1 MLPALI
7 VSYVISVIFSN
18 GQYQGLGV
26 LEEFNLFVF
35 RIAFAS
41 FCAYVFGQL
50 LDVLVFNKLRQLAIW
65 WVAPS
70 CSMIFG
76 SAADTLMFFGV
87 AFYQSSDPFMAENWM
102 QLGFVDYL
110 FKLLIGM
117 LLFVPAY
124 GVLLNVLLVRLQ
136 KLAGK

>member
-1 MLPALI
+1 
-7 VSYVISVIFSN
+7 
-18 GQYQGLGV
+18 
-26 LEEFNLFVF
+26 
-35 RIAFAS
+35 
-41 FCAYVFGQL
+41 
-50 LDVLVFNKLRQLAIW
+50 
-65 WVAPS
+65 
-70 CSMIFG
+70 
-76 SAADTLMFFGV
+76 
-87 AFYQSSDPFMAENWM
+87 MAENWM